1 MNRLFKILG
10 LIMIFCVS
18 SLTGFLKSVRLRQRY
33 TALSEIYR
41 SMSELKERIR
51 MSSGEIERLVAVSF
65 ENETVILKNGR
76 LKIQAEGL
84 DNGDALLLRDF
95 FSKLGMSDS
104 KAECERT
111 ELYMNMLEKRRDDAE
126 KSCNELCKLYN
137 TLGILCGS
145 FICIFF
151 L

>member
-10 LIMIFCVS
+10 LIMIFCAS

-33 TALSEIYR
+33 AALCKIYR

-51 MSSGEIERLVAVSF
+51 MSSGEIERLVALSF
-65 ENETVILKNGR
+65 ENKTLTLKNGR
-76 LKIQAEGL
+76 LKIQAFGL
-84 DNGDALLLRDF
+84 DDGDVLLLKDF
-95 FSKLGMSDS
+95 FSNLGMSDI

-111 ELYMNMLEKRRDDAE
+111 ELYMSLFEKRLEAAE

-137 TLGILCGS
+137 TLGILCGG